1 MEIDENYDGKN
12 GRIGKIDGF
21 MGHDGKHHG
30 KVFGFVGNHGTSM
43 EKSLGLWEIMEQVW
57 KNIWKTWGKVV
68 KFRSLLMVNL
78 GRHDG
83 KSVGFMGNDGHMML
97 LDDFI
102 QPLIYS
108 VF

>member
-1 MEIDENYDGKN
+1 MMEKMEELGKSMGLWDMMEN
-12 GRIGKIDGF
+12 I
-21 MGHDGKHHG
+21 
-30 KVFGFVGNHGTSM
+30 M